1 MEAVRSAGFATVKL
15 GFESLGHLGCD
26 YGWVANWIAQCQNV
40 SQPRVPPFLPNCENR
55 EQRAAMPNCENTEER
70 GAKGL
75 IHLLLYGGHF
85 GHFTSPRIFGSLA
98 AVMFN
103 GIKKEDIDY
112 FPYEEGTWR

>member
-1 MEAVRSAGFATVKL
+1 MEAVCSVGFAMVKL
-15 GFESLGHLGCD
+15 GFQSLGHLGCD

-40 SQPRVPPFLPNCENR
+40 SQPRVHPFLPNCENR

-85 GHFTSPRIFGSLA
+85 GHFTSPSDYIRIQFVA
-98 AVMFN
+98 
-103 GIKKEDIDY
+103 
-112 FPYEEGTWR
+112 